1 MAARSVQ
8 RSVASATYIARP
20 WRVAAPIQ
28 SAKLQTCSL
37 AVALARAR
45 RIAVVWWAIAI
56 GIVWWAIA
64 VGIVLVPGAIAV
76 VGRGFAELGMG
87 AAERP

>member
-8 RSVASATYIARP
+8 RSVASATHIARP
-20 WRVAAPIQ
+20 WRVATHFLTG
-28 SAKLQTCSL
+28 LQTCSL

-45 RIAVVWWAIAI
+45 RIAVVWAIAV
-56 GIVWWAIA
+56 GIVCWAIA

-76 VGRGFAELGMG
+76 VGRGLTELGMG